1 MILSATDIA
10 SDEIEKVINPRND
23 FYRQLRKFEVIDN
36 SRYRGLFGVFLG
48 LLKNLVNIEIL
59 SLKTQDRNINVLL
72 EESLPHMPELKEL
85 YLPSMVPRGKERL
98 KIVKTLAPGLK
109 KLSIADQFVAEAKEI
124 FDQHVEICGISQN

>member
-1 MILSATDIA
+1 LSSTDIA

-48 LLKNLVNIEIL
+48 LLKNLVNIQIL

-72 EESLPHMPELKEL
+72 GESLPNMPELREL

-98 KIVKTLAPGLK
+98 KVIKNLAPGLK
-109 KLSIADQFVAEAKEI
+109 KLSVADQFVAEAKVI